1 LFNTSAGTGTSS
13 GQPITM
19 PGDPVAAAA
28 TDASVLPANAAAW
41 SVEIASVNTLNGA
54 MVRVRQALDSLPV
67 PTFAATQP
75 GGGAIWYRLIAG
87 AYVRSAAAESLLTA
101 LRARGA
107 IPGAAG
113 RIIQAPFAWLLE
125 EGVLDDQVATRL
137 FLWRQLGLPAYGLL
151 DPNGTTR
158 IYFGAFESET
168 EARLL
173 TPVLD
178 SLNLYATLVT
188 RIGSVR

>member
-1 LFNTSAGTGTSS
+1 
-13 GQPITM
+13 M
-19 PGDPVAAAA
+19 PGDPA
-28 TDASVLPANAAAW
+28 ASVAPVAGALPANAAPW
-41 SVEIASVNTLNGA
+41 SVELASVNTLNGA

-67 PTFAATQP
+67 PTFAATKP

-87 AYVRSAAAESLLTA
+87 AYQSSAEAESLLTV

-107 IPGAAG
+107 LAGGAG
-113 RIIQAPFAWLLE
+113 RVIQAPYAWLLE
-125 EGVLDDQVATRL
+125 EGVVDEQLSTRL

-151 DPNGTTR
+151 DQAGTTR
-158 IYFGAFESET
+158 IYFGAFETET